1 MNTTYVSPSRAD
13 LTSTRV
19 LAALLERLDQ
29 SDIVVDAQQYLSV
42 VSRLSDALAQSDTGA
57 ELDALFAEFPGA
69 AQLYENLH
77 YAHAGLCRS
86 PLDPA
91 LAAEMQARQ
100 WIDKARKPA

>member
-1 MNTTYVSPSRAD
+1 MNTTHASPPRAD

-29 SDIVVDAQQYLSV
+29 STIVVDALQYQSV
-42 VSRLSDALAQSDTGA
+42 VRRLSDALAQSDSGA
-57 ELDALFAEFPGA
+57 ELDTVLAEFPAA

-100 WIDKARKPA
+100 WLDQARHQA